1 MHARFYFRKTCVV
14 FLNGKQGSRRRAEQQ
29 RQKHAPKARVRML
42 DSDPTGRGGVTVQ
55 IARGP
60 IRGLGFVGS
69 FLVGKVAHGLNFH
82 RELNICNLLEPC

>member
-1 MHARFYFRKTCVV
+1 M
-14 FLNGKQGSRRRAEQQ
+14 
-29 RQKHAPKARVRML
+29 RML
-42 DSDPTGRGGVTVQ
+42 DSDPTAGIAHQ